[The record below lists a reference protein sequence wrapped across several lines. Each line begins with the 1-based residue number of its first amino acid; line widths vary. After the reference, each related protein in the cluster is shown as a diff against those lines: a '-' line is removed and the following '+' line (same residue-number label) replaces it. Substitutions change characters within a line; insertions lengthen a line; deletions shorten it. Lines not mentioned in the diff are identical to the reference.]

1 MLIPMM
7 AMTDSITMQIQERSA
22 LQIILIKRGTDSST
36 LYSFISQAIWPQ
48 STASGSFLPCQA
60 THRTVTESY

>member
-1 MLIPMM
+1 MLIPMI
-7 AMTDSITMQIQERSA
+7 AMTDSITMQIQERRA

-36 LYSFISQAIWPQ
+36 LYSFNAIWPQ

-60 THRTVTESY
+60 THRTVTESC